1 MKKVALMLIT
11 FILMISCFMNV
22 IYADDIESEEQ
33 ETEQVEE
40 VAEESSEEVSEEPAP
55 APVETPV
62 QEEKAPEPKTEYFEV
77 KAKVLEVGETKTV
90 ENGSMK
96 DTVQEVKVEILE
108 GDYDT
113 QEFTTNYILSYDMEG
128 KILAYELKKGDKVW
142 VQITKTPEG
151 KVSVEIENVVRQNYI
166 YFMVILFLLSI
177 LLVGGKRGIKAIV
190 GLTITIVAVYLIMVK
205 GIMAGY
211 NPIWMSVLTSL
222 IIIVLTFIIIGGGV
236 NKKIVTAALGT
247 FGGVLVAGIIASIFS
262 YLLKLSGAGEDSILL
277 SVNSTNL
284 TFNFRDLI
292 FAGIVIS
299 ALGACMDVGMSI
311 ASSLDEL
318 RLKTKDMEWKELF
331 KSGMNIGRDII
342 GTMANTLILAYVGSS
357 LTLILLFLTCDF
369 SFVQIVN
376 KETIATDIISAISGS
391 MGVVYTVP
399 ITAFIYGF
407 LNRNKTIY
415 KTVSDNKLEGKRSL
429 KI

>member
-22 IYADDIESEEQ
+22 IYADDIEVEEQ

-62 QEEKAPEPKTEYFEV
+62 QEEKAPEPKTEYFEA
-77 KAKVLEVGETKTV
+77 KAKVLEVGETKVV

-190 GLTITIVAVYLIMVK
+190 GLAITIVAVYLIMVK

-415 KTVSDNKLEGKRSL
+415 KTVSDNKVEGKRSL

>member
-22 IYADDIESEEQ
+22 IYAVDVEVEEQ

-40 VAEESSEEVSEEPAP
+40 VAEENQEQPAVETTPAP
-55 APVETPV
+55 AETAV
-62 QEEKAPEPKTEYFEV
+62 QQEKASEPKTEYFEV

-142 VQITKTPEG
+142 VQLTKNPDG

-166 YFMVILFLLSI
+166 YLMAIIFLLSI
-177 LLVGGKRGIKAIV
+177 LLVGGKRGIKAII
-190 GLTITIVAVYLIMVK
+190 GLTITIIAVYLIMVK
-205 GIMAGY
+205 GIMAGH

-222 IIIVLTFIIIGGGV
+222 IIIVLTFIIIGGGI

-247 FGGVLVAGIIASIFS
+247 FGGVLVAGIVASIFS

-292 FAGIVIS
+292 FAGIVVS

-369 SFVQIVN
+369 SFVQILN

>member
-62 QEEKAPEPKTEYFEV
+62 QEEKAPEPKTEYFEA

-190 GLTITIVAVYLIMVK
+190 GLIITIVAVYLIMVK

-376 KETIATDIISAISGS
+376 KETIATDIISAISRS